1 MKVIGMQVKDVVSK
15 KTGNPYKAAIL
26 FVTYESKNVT
36 GLAAMQVYTTVDRV
50 PVDIALGDEVNVLY
64 NRFGNVESVE
74 KL

>member
-15 KTGNPYKAAIL
+15 KTGNPYKAAVL

-36 GLAAMQVYTTVDRV
+36 GLASMQIFTTVDRV
-50 PVDIALGDEVNVLY
+50 PDDISLGDEVNVLY

>member
-15 KTGNPYKAAIL
+15 KTGNPYKAAII
-26 FVTYESKNVT
+26 FATYESKNVT
-36 GLAAMQVYTTVDRV
+36 GLAAMQVYTTADRV
-50 PVDIALGDEVNVLY
+50 PDDLSLGDEINVLY

>member
-36 GLAAMQVYTTVDRV
+36 GLAAMQIYTTVDRV
-50 PVDIALGDEVNVLY
+50 PDDIALGDEVNVLY

>member
-50 PVDIALGDEVNVLY
+50 PGDVAIGDEVNVLY

>member
-50 PVDIALGDEVNVLY
+50 PNDLALGDDVNVLY

>member
-36 GLAAMQVYTTVDRV
+36 GLAAMQIDTTVDRV
-50 PVDIALGDEVNVLY
+50 PDDIALGDEVNVLY

>member
-26 FVTYESKNVT
+26 FVTYESKNVA

-50 PVDIALGDEVNVLY
+50 PDDIALGDEVNVLY